1 MSKESYTRETQ
12 RSNFLKRV
20 IIRIDYTGVVT
31 ASTFVESIKGAF
43 IRNYFDSFY
52 KRFIGQ
58 AKLNFSDLG
67 SIAKT
72 LMIPVQDLKN
82 EPLYVFS
89 VSPFRGTKDSVTM
102 EISAYYTALDINCYE
117 YQSIDPYR
125 ALISEFVHLI
135 SEQEIALSINRLGIR
150 KANGRVFD
158 SVESLLDTYEYGVFY
173 GMSPDERMDLINKE
187 YLDCFFNDEHDIK
200 VNYKR
205 AIVSVLDSERKP
217 KLQTGLDID
226 VYVDN
231 DIIRTKHIDLCK
243 DFVSVFDRLNDY
255 QFYLYRNS
263 VTERY
268 LASTS
273 NE

>member
-1 MSKESYTRETQ
+1 M
-12 RSNFLKRV
+12 
-20 IIRIDYTGVVT
+20 
-31 ASTFVESIKGAF
+31 
-43 IRNYFDSFY
+43 
-52 KRFIGQ
+52 
-58 AKLNFSDLG
+58 
-67 SIAKT
+67 
-72 LMIPVQDLKN
+72 
-82 EPLYVFS
+82 
-89 VSPFRGTKDSVTM
+89 
-102 EISAYYTALDINCYE
+102 
-117 YQSIDPYR
+117 
-125 ALISEFVHLI
+125 
-135 SEQEIALSINRLGIR
+135 SINRLGIR
-150 KANGRVFD
+150 KANGRIFD
-158 SVESLLDTYEYGVFY
+158 TVDSLLDTYESGVFY

-205 AIVSVLDSERKP
+205 AIVSVLDSERKL

-231 DIIRTKHIDLCK
+231 EIIQTKHIDLCN

-255 QFYLYRNS
+255 QFLLYRNS

>member
-12 RSNFLKRV
+12 RANFLKRV

-31 ASTFVESIKGAF
+31 ASNFVESIKSAF
-43 IRNYFDSFY
+43 IKNYFDSFY

-89 VSPFRGTKDSVTM
+89 ASPFRGTKDIVTM
-102 EISAYYTALDINCYE
+102 EISAYYTALDINCKE

-125 ALISEFVHLI
+125 ELISEFVHLI

-150 KANGRVFD
+150 KANGRIFD
-158 SVESLLDTYEYGVFY
+158 TVDSLLDTYESGVFY

-205 AIVSVLDSERKP
+205 AIVSVLDSERKL

-231 DIIRTKHIDLCK
+231 EIIQTKHIDLCN

-255 QFYLYRNS
+255 QFLLYRNS